1 MLVHN
6 ECNKNNYRNEYKKE
20 NPNMP
25 NKYEVHHT
33 LPQKYAD
40 LFENT
45 DINIHDVE
53 YLRGV
58 PKSIHTMITNMW
70 RGWDKALDH
79 SPSKE
84 EVIEFADAVDKL
96 FSVFWYKE

>member
-1 MLVHN
+1 MHN
-6 ECNKNNYRNEYKKE
+6 ECNKNNYRNEYKK
-20 NPNMP
+20 
-25 NKYEVHHT
+25 KT
-33 LPQKYAD
+33 LICQMSMKFIIHCRKSMRIC
-40 LFENT
+40 LKIR

-84 EVIEFADAVDKL
+84 EVLEFANTVDKL